1 MSKSWKIL
9 EWDYVLDTENAKIPQ
24 FTFLPTPNFI
34 TSADL
39 NINNLLI
46 TIYDTSCGAYN
57 KKNVKGVVDKSTQII
72 NENSGE
78 VISASQGQPCQSDF
92 SQNTVLYTMTLP
104 GVCYLE
110 GVKNGKFSLMSE
122 YKKPESKEEGEKE
135 EGEKEEGEKEEGEK
149 EEGEKEEGEKEGET
163 GEDPNKSLPI
173 LPLALIGGVL
183 ATALLT
189 IFLIRNQ

>member
-9 EWDYVLDTENAKIPQ
+9 DWDYVLDTENAKIPQ

-39 NINNLLI
+39 NNNNLLI
-46 TIYDTSCGAYN
+46 TIDDTSCDAYN
-57 KKNVKGVVDKSTQII
+57 KKNVKGVVDKSTQVI
-72 NENSGE
+72 NEKSGE
-78 VISASQGQPCQSDF
+78 VIAASQGHPCPCDF

-104 GVCYLE
+104 GVCFLE

-122 YKKPESKEEGEKE
+122 YKKPESKEESEEEKE
-135 EGEKEEGEKEEGEK
+135 EEKEEEA
-149 EEGEKEEGEKEGET
+149 
-163 GEDPNKSLPI
+163 GEDPDKSLPI

-183 ATALLT
+183 ATGALLT
-189 IFLIRNQ
+189 IFLIRRK